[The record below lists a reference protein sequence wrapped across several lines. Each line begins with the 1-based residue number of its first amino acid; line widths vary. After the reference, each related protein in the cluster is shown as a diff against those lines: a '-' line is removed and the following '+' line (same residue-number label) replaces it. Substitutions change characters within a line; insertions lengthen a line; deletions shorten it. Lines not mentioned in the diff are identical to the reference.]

1 MTFYLEQGYIQQTC
15 LWNKAVSINHK
26 GEHIMIYA
34 GIDVAKDKHDCL
46 ITDSDG
52 TVLFEPFSF
61 SNNLIGFES
70 LFEKL
75 LECSGDMQAVK
86 IGLEA
91 TGHYSDN
98 LLEFLISKGLP
109 TTVIN
114 PLHTSL
120 YRKSLSFRKTK
131 TDRVDAHSL
140 VTMLRTERLKPYS
153 QSSYHVREL
162 KSLTRY
168 RFSLVQDCA
177 KMKSSYS
184 RLCVILFPELEK
196 IVPSLH
202 MVSIYALLSE
212 LPNTKDIANCHLTRL
227 TNLLSSSSKGRYGK
241 DKAVQIREAA
251 KISIGTYS
259 EVKSLELQQTIQM
272 IRVMEA
278 QIAQVEAK
286 INPIVDSLR
295 SPVMTIPGISYRMAA
310 IIIAETEN
318 FTNFGSAE
326 QVLAFA
332 GLEPSVYQSGQLVST
347 HAKMVKRGSKYLRYA
362 LFNAAKYVCHW
373 DPIFSAYL
381 AKKRSEGK
389 AYNVAVSHAA
399 KKLTRVIFHLVKTN
413 RPFQKQ
419 A

>member
-1 MTFYLEQGYIQQTC
+1 
-15 LWNKAVSINHK
+15 
-26 GEHIMIYA
+26 MIYA

-46 ITDSDG
+46 IVDSDG
-52 TVLFEPFSF
+52 VILFQTFTIPNSKKGFDELFA
-61 SNNLIGFES
+61 NLKTCGS
-70 LFEKL
+70 DL
-75 LECSGDMQAVK
+75 SK
-86 IGLEA
+86 IKVGLEA

-98 LLEFLISKGLP
+98 LLEFLIANDLP

-114 PLHTSL
+114 PLHTNL
-120 YRKSLSFRKTK
+120 YRKGLSLRKTK
-131 TDRVDAHSL
+131 TDKVDVHSI
-140 VTMLRTERLKPYS
+140 VTMLRTESLKPYS

-177 KMKSSYS
+177 RLKTSYS
-184 RLCVILFPELEK
+184 RLCTILFPELEK

-202 MVSIYALLSE
+202 MASVYVLLSE
-212 LPNTKDIANCHLTRL
+212 LPNTRSISECHLTKL
-227 TNLLSSSSKGRYGK
+227 TNLLSGASRGRYGK
-241 DKAVQIREAA
+241 EKAMEIRNAA
-251 KISIGTYS
+251 RSSIGSYS

-272 IRVMEA
+272 IRTMEK
-278 QIAQVEAK
+278 QIAQIEEK
-286 INPIVDSLR
+286 INPIVDELD
-295 SPVMTIPGISYRMAA
+295 SPILTIPGISYRMAA

-318 FTNFGSAE
+318 FASFDSAE
-326 QVLAFA
+326 KVLAYA
-332 GLEPSVYQSGQLVST
+332 GLEPSVYQSGQLTST

-373 DPIFSAYL
+373 DEGFGQYL
-381 AKKRSEGK
+381 AKKRAEGK

-413 RPFQKQ
+413 QSFVSQ

>member
-1 MTFYLEQGYIQQTC
+1 
-15 LWNKAVSINHK
+15 
-26 GEHIMIYA
+26 MIYA

-46 ITDSDG
+46 ITDSAG
-52 TVLFEPFSF
+52 TVLFDPFTI
-61 SNNLIGFES
+61 SNNLTGFEG
-70 LFEKL
+70 LLRKL
-75 LECSGDMQAVK
+75 VDCSEDLQTVK
-86 IGLEA
+86 VGLEA

-98 LLEFLISKGLP
+98 LLEFLISKGLH

-168 RFSLVQDCA
+168 RFSLVQDRA
-177 KMKSSYS
+177 QLKSSIA

-202 MVSIYALLSE
+202 MASVYALLSE
-212 LPNTKDIANCHLTRL
+212 FPNAKAVTASHLTRL
-227 TNLLSSSSKGRYGK
+227 TNLLSGASKNRYGK
-241 DKAVQIREAA
+241 DKAIEIREAA
-251 KISIGTYS
+251 KTSIGSFS
-259 EVKSLELQQTIQM
+259 EVKSLELQQTIERALM
-272 IRVMEA
+272 VEKLIGE
-278 QIAQVEAK
+278 VEAK
-286 INPIVDSLR
+286 INPIVDSLQ
-295 SPVMTIPGISYRMAA
+295 SPIMTIPGISYRMAA

-318 FTNFGSAE
+318 LTNFGSAE

-347 HAKMVKRGSKYLRYA
+347 HSKMVKRGSKYLRYA
-362 LFNAAKYVCHW
+362 LFNAAKYVCLW
-373 DPIFSAYL
+373 EPVFGAYL

-399 KKLTRVIFHLVKTN
+399 KKLTRVIFYLVKSN
-413 RPFQKQ
+413 QPFRKQ